1 MSTDNKTFTYRHT
14 AADDSKPA
22 QASGDD
28 GRGIWRRWRN
38 WDFLT
43 PYVVLTFLTAPSLG
57 LMAAFKE
64 TSGFEALKSTGLFGL
79 MMGILWLFLP
89 AATVCAVLHMLRSR
103 HLLSKI
109 FVAVFTII
117 LISLFVYVLLP
128 AAAGGRIYE

>member
-14 AADDSKPA
+14 AGDGAKQA

-28 GRGIWRRWRN
+28 GRGIWQRWRS

-43 PYVVLTFLTAPSLG
+43 PYVVMTFLTAPSLG

-64 TSGFEALKSTGLFGL
+64 TSGFEALKSTGLYGL

-89 AATVCAVLHMLRSR
+89 AAAVCAVLHMMRSR

-109 FVAVFTII
+109 FVAVFTVV
-117 LISLFVYVLLP
+117 LISLFVYVMLP
-128 AAAGGRIYE
+128 SGVGSQTYE

>member
-1 MSTDNKTFTYRHT
+1 MSTDNKTFSYRHS
-14 AADDSKPA
+14 APDSDKTRSAGPV
-22 QASGDD
+22 SS
-28 GRGIWRRWRN
+28 GIWQRWRS

-89 AATVCAVLHMLRSR
+89 AATLCAILHMLRSR
-103 HLLSKI
+103 HLLSKV
-109 FVAVFTII
+109 FVAVFTVM
-117 LISLFVYVLLP
+117 LLSLFVYVLLP
-128 AAAGGRIYE
+128 ATVGGSSYE